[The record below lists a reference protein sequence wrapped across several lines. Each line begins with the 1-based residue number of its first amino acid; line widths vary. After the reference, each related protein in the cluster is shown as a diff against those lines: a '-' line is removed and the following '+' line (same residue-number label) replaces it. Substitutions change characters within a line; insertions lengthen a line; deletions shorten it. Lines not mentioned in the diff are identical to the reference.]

1 MYLLIAFIFLYYVGV
16 IVFLCFLAK
25 SNDSSLYNS
34 LSITRRDLRQRLLIC
49 LFLFSRSMS
58 PLNHAAAGLTVIARF
73 FSGAW
78 MSSTLVSSVSYLSTS
93 VGRSVT
99 FSCKTMESLKSL
111 HRALISA
118 DRSLRYL
125 ISCCSAR
132 GLFSFSAQQ
141 NGPTR

>member
-73 FSGAW
+73 FSPEHGCQVLL
-78 MSSTLVSSVSYLSTS
+78 LVQFRIYQL
-93 VGRSVT
+93 
-99 FSCKTMESLKSL
+99 
-111 HRALISA
+111 ALV
-118 DRSLRYL
+118 D
-125 ISCCSAR
+125 
-132 GLFSFSAQQ
+132 Q
-141 NGPTR
+141 